1 MTPSDETPN
10 TAGQPASGNDRMS
23 ILEQRLAEIQ
33 AKQNAAGTPAP
44 APGATQTEL
53 PAQGPAAVPA
63 GENPGAG
70 TAEATPVEVSQQATP
85 AHAPDSPEVAAAVES
100 ARHLPADMPET
111 EALLSAPQARAVAHY
126 GETMSAETNALAPEA
141 EALSGV
147 AGEAPATP
155 VTHHDHP
162 VAPVVPLPT
171 AAAPETLEAVLEKAP
186 EGVATL
192 PTSAT
197 DSAEVAA
204 DLADA
209 HRQEEAAQLQVA
221 ASPTATPEQALQAA
235 ASISSSH
242 EEIIQPAADESA
254 ALSMSA
260 TENVTPEGAT
270 AESASSESEDDYV
283 PETPTADFATLD
295 LDQQGAVLLDLLRR
309 PDAGRNRKQV
319 LDLNRQ
325 YEAAVGAARAASR
338 QKFSEDA
345 NAPLEFAFQAPANH
359 AELNKAFQEFRESRA
374 RDVRAEDANRGNNL
388 TVKKALLDRLR
399 ELVEAAET
407 KDSSAKLKALQQEWK
422 AAGPVPQAES
432 QELWNTYHGL
442 LDIYYSNQGRFNE
455 LKDLDRRRNLAAK
468 EALITRAEALV
479 QVPGINKALDE
490 LKKLHEDWKNIG
502 PVPNDQREPLWQRFL
517 AASEVVHN
525 RRKEFADARSTEEK
539 ANLQIKKALLERVLP
554 FAEFETDRVN
564 LWRSK
569 TDELQEIKAE
579 WEATGPAPRNQAEA
593 LNKQYWGAYK
603 AFFNRKNNFFKSMD
617 DEKNTNLQAKLAL
630 ITQAEEALASDDWE
644 SARNTVIRVQKEW
657 KDIGRVPEKQADKIW
672 KRFRT
677 ACDAFFDRPK
687 QQAQQRQVR
696 QEQASVAQ
704 NEFLDKVS
712 TDVAALSADTPGTLE
727 GFREHV
733 AAWLAFDTD
742 GQQTTDRGEE
752 QFLSLMR
759 KYLDTV
765 PGLAY
770 AEKNELLFQLE
781 VGRLKARP
789 QASQLLARKEMAL
802 RKEIQELENDN
813 ATLQTNLDFFARSK
827 NAAQLREEYQ
837 GRMLEGQKRI
847 DSLKKQLKVIR
858 S

>member
-1 MTPSDETPN
+1 MNPSEETPN
-10 TAGQPASGNDRMS
+10 AAGQPTPGSADRQS

-33 AKQNAAGTPAP
+33 ARQSAAAPAAPASP

-53 PAQGPAAVPA
+53 PAQGPAVIPA

-70 TAEATPVEVSQQATP
+70 TAEATPVEVSQQTTP
-85 AHAPDSPEVAAAVES
+85 VNDPASPEVAAAVES
-100 ARHLPADMPET
+100 ARHLPEAMATT
-111 EALLSAPQARAVAHY
+111 EGLLSAPQARAVAHY
-126 GETMSAETNALAPEA
+126 GETMLPEAAEPAFAETTEAPATAPEA
-141 EALSGV
+141 SAPTPEVEALSGV
-147 AGEAPATP
+147 AGEALASAPTVA
-155 VTHHDHP
+155 HHDHP
-162 VAPVVPLPT
+162 VAPVVSLPT
-171 AAAPETLEAVLEKAP
+171 AASVETLEATLEKQP

-197 DSAEVAA
+197 DSADMAA
-204 DLADA
+204 DQADA
-209 HRQEEAAQLQVA
+209 HRAEEASKAGLEGEGTTPERALEEAA
-221 ASPTATPEQALQAA
+221 
-235 ASISSSH
+235 SITSSH
-242 EEIIQPAADESA
+242 EEVIQPAADESA
-254 ALSMSA
+254 ALTMPA
-260 TENVTPEGAT
+260 AEAVTPEGEASGEET
-270 AESASSESEDDYV
+270 SAPSADGDDYV
-283 PETPTADFATLD
+283 SETPAPDFATLD
-295 LDQQGAVLLDLLRR
+295 LEQQAAFVLALLRR
-309 PDAGRNRKQV
+309 PDARRNRQQI
-319 LDLNRQ
+319 LELNRQ

-338 QKFSEDA
+338 QKFGEDA
-345 NAPLEFAFQAPANH
+345 NAPQEFAFQVPANQ
-359 AELNKAFQEFRESRA
+359 AELNKALQEFRESQQ
-374 RDVRAEDANRGNNL
+374 RDRKAEDANRGSNL
-388 TVKKALLDRLR
+388 TTKKALLDRLR

-422 AAGPVPQAES
+422 AAGPVPQTES

-455 LKDLDRRRNLAAK
+455 LKDLDRRRNQAAK
-468 EALITRAEALV
+468 EALITRAEALKD
-479 QVPGINKALDE
+479 VPGINKALDE
-490 LKKLHEDWKNIG
+490 LKKLHEEWKNIG

-525 RRKEFADARSTEEK
+525 RRKEFADARSAEEK

-593 LNKQYWGAYK
+593 LNKQYWSAYK

-696 QEQASVAQ
+696 AGA
-704 NEFLDKVS
+704 
-712 TDVAALSADTPGTLE
+712 G
-727 GFREHV
+727 
-733 AAWLAFDTD
+733 
-742 GQQTTDRGEE
+742 
-752 QFLSLMR
+752 
-759 KYLDTV
+759 
-765 PGLAY
+765 
-770 AEKNELLFQLE
+770 
-781 VGRLKARP
+781 
-789 QASQLLARKEMAL
+789 
-802 RKEIQELENDN
+802 
-813 ATLQTNLDFFARSK
+813 
-827 NAAQLREEYQ
+827 
-837 GRMLEGQKRI
+837 
-847 DSLKKQLKVIR
+847 
-858 S
+858 